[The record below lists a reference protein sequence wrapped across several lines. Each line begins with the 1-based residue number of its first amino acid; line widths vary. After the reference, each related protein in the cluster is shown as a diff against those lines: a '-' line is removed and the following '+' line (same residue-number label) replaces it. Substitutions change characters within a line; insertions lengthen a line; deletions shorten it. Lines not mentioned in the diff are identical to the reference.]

1 MSVPQVD
8 FPLDRYE
15 LLVLKVGAKA
25 AAMDGDTKRRLQ
37 GEHVAYLFEL
47 QRSGKLLAAGA
58 VASREETDLTGIGF
72 FALGSIDEVRALAEK
87 DPSVVAGLDA
97 AEVLTFL
104 CPKGSFNFSK
114 VV

>member
-1 MSVPQVD
+1 MSEVPQVD

-15 LLVLKVGAKA
+15 LLVLRIGDKA
-25 AAMDGDTKRRLQ
+25 EGMQPDERRRLQ
-37 GEHVAYLFEL
+37 AQHVAYLFEL

-58 VASREETDLTGIGF
+58 VASSSITGLGF
-72 FALGSIDEVRALAEK
+72 FALGSIEEVRALAAK

-97 AEVLTFL
+97 ADVLTFM
-104 CPKGSFNFSK
+104 CPKGSLAFPN

>member
-8 FPLDRYE
+8 FPLDHYE
-15 LLVLKVGAKA
+15 LLVLKAGAKA
-25 AAMDGDTKRRLQ
+25 AAMDAETRRRLQ
-37 GEHVAYLFEL
+37 AEHVAYLFEL

-58 VASREETDLTGIGF
+58 VASRDDSDITGLGF
-72 FALGSIDEVRALAEK
+72 FALGSIDEVRALAEN

-104 CPKGSFNFSK
+104 SPKGSFNFPK